1 MVRGGQAGA
10 QLAGKK
16 RMGKRIRRIK
26 QDEAK
31 RVAAPMRQR
40 LLNQH

>member
-16 RMGKRIRRIK
+16 RMGKRIRRIM

-31 RVAAPMRQR
+31 PVATPMR
-40 LLNQH
+40 